1 MNDNNEPKLSVD
13 EFVDYCRTQ
22 AGLLA
27 GDVETMG
34 TEADE
39 LLDEIDET
47 IAEIRMRL
55 GGDLDIEHAA
65 SPPSVN
71 VPSGSDVDIS
81 EIEELESD
89 LETKQALVE
98 AKQAR
103 IETFQDLATGYV
115 ELAEELQSTVSDGE
129 EAMKR
134 VIRFEAD
141 EDAPVYFDDRQT
153 VYEAAATDESD
164 SE

>member
-1 MNDNNEPKLSVD
+1 MNDDNEPKLSVD

-47 IAEIRMRL
+47 ITEIRMRL
-55 GGDLDIEHAA
+55 DGDPEIEHAA

-71 VPSGSDVDIS
+71 VPSGSNVNVS

-89 LETKQALVE
+89 LEKKQTLVE

-103 IETFQDLATGYV
+103 IEAFQDLASGYV
-115 ELAEELQSTVSDGE
+115 ELAEELQSAVSDGE

-134 VIRFEAD
+134 VIQFEAD

-164 SE
+164 AE